1 MALFQAKTGRD
12 RLSVKQKKTLSFR
25 SIPTRFGIKNSQ
37 KIGKK
42 CEKLKKHH
50 SSFISRQNGTG
61 QAENDIKK
69 KVIVPIHS
77 NSIQNGEFEKKNSK
91 KIQKIKKHHYGFFS
105 SQNGTGQTENERK
118 KKIII
123 PIHSIP
129 IRNREFQKNSKKIEK
144 K

>member
-77 NSIQNGEFEKKNSK
+77 NP
-91 KIQKIKKHHYGFFS
+91 
-105 SQNGTGQTENERK
+105 T
-118 KKIII
+118 
-123 PIHSIP
+123 
-129 IRNREFQKNSKKIEK
+129 RNREFQKKSKKFK
-144 K
+144 NVVMASF